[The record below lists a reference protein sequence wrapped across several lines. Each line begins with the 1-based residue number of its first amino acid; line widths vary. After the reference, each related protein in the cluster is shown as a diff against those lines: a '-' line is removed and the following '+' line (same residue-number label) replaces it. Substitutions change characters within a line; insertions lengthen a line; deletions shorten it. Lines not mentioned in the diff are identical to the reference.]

1 MIPGTRSDEEASRR
15 PILIPILACLTA
27 FGPVSIDMYLPALP
41 TIAGDLGVDAAG
53 AQLTLSAFF
62 LGFGGGQLLY
72 GPLADRFGRRRP
84 LLVGLVLFIAASLG
98 CALARSLD
106 ALIAFRLLQAL
117 GGAAGPVLARA
128 IVRDLY
134 DRDRAARVLSIMVLI
149 MGIAP
154 LLAPLLGGQ
163 VLRWLGWRAVFWVLV
178 AFGACC
184 VAGVL
189 LGIRETLAAARRPR
203 GPASAVILGYAAP
216 LFHPRFLGYAIG
228 GALVFG
234 GMFAYITGSPFVFIT
249 LYGVR
254 PEHYGFLFGL
264 NILGIILAA
273 TINSRIV
280 MRFGADR
287 LFAIGVAIAAGSGC
301 VLAAVAAAG
310 WGGLPALLV
319 PLFCFV
325 STVGLVG
332 ANGMAGCLGL
342 FPDRAGIA
350 SALAGTVQFL
360 MGAICGTLV
369 SVLSNG
375 TAVPMAAVMAAA
387 GVLSL
392 AVQRW
397 LAPLPRSA

>member
-1 MIPGTRSDEEASRR
+1 MAVAPDEGPSRGA
-15 PILIPILACLTA
+15 ILIPILACLTA

-41 TIAGDLGVDAAG
+41 TIASDLGVDASG

-84 LLVGLVLFIAASLG
+84 LLCGLALFIAASLG
-98 CALARSLD
+98 CALSRSLD

-134 DRDRAARVLSIMVLI
+134 ERDRAARVLSIMVLI

-154 LLAPLLGGQ
+154 LFAPLLGGQ
-163 VLRWLGWRAVFWVLV
+163 VLHWLGWRAIFWILV

-189 LGIRETLAAARRPR
+189 LGVRETLAAARRLR
-203 GPASAVILGYAAP
+203 GPAVTMILGYAAP
-216 LFHPRFLGYAIG
+216 LLHSRFLGYAMG
-228 GALVFG
+228 SALVFG

-264 NILGIILAA
+264 IILGVILAA
-273 TINSRIV
+273 TFNSRFV

-287 LFAIGVAIAAGSGC
+287 MFAVGVAIAAGAGC

-310 WGGLPALLV
+310 WGGLPALVL

-325 STVGLVG
+325 SMVGLVG

-350 SALAGTVQFL
+350 SALAGTLQFL
-360 MGAICGTLV
+360 TGAICGALV
-369 SVLSNG
+369 SLLNDG
-375 TAVPMAAVMAAA
+375 TTLPMAVVIAVA

-392 AVQRW
+392 VVQRW
-397 LAPLPRSA
+397 LAPSARSA